1 MQLQHIPIDKL
12 DVSAFNMRNAKRA
25 PDVSDIL
32 PSVRAR
38 GILQPL
44 LVRPNGEDERF
55 EIVAGRRRY
64 FAAKAVA
71 EEGGE
76 VEPVPCAVMEPGDDA
91 GALEASLIENAA
103 RLDPDEMSQYETF
116 VRLSKEGKSVAEIA
130 ETFGITEIMVKRR
143 LALGNLLPRI
153 RTAYRRGEIDA
164 ETVRHL
170 TLASTAQQKDWLA
183 LFADPEQYAP
193 RGFQLKQ
200 WLFGGQ
206 SIPTSV
212 ALFPVEDYPG
222 QIVADLFGE
231 DAYFADADLFWQ
243 KQNEAIAAKRDE
255 YLEAGW
261 AEVVVLEPG
270 QYFHSWE
277 HEKTPKKKGGKVFI
291 AVSHRG
297 EVELHEGWLGRK
309 EARRAA
315 RKAASADADG
325 EATEVAPAARPEVTK
340 AMQNYLDLHRQAVVR
355 LALVAHPGVALRL
368 MVAHAVAS
376 SGHWQVKPEPQQ
388 ARSDAIAESV
398 ATSSAQQA
406 FDAERQAVLALLE
419 RPDYHHSVTQPG
431 YDAYPTAVV
440 FAKLLGLSDEDV
452 LRIAACVMAETIE
465 AGSAVV
471 EAVGNHL
478 GVDAGQHW
486 QPDDAFFDMIRDKAV
501 LNAMLAE
508 VAGKRC
514 ADSNI
519 AEKAK
524 TQKKIVRDCLDGA
537 NGRAKVEGWLPGWLA
552 FPVRTCTENGTLA
565 TVDEWARVRSLFD
578 GA

>member
-1 MQLQHIPIDKL
+1 
-12 DVSAFNMRNAKRA
+12 
-25 PDVSDIL
+25 
-32 PSVRAR
+32 
-38 GILQPL
+38 
-44 LVRPNGEDERF
+44 
-55 EIVAGRRRY
+55 
-64 FAAKAVA
+64 
-71 EEGGE
+71 
-76 VEPVPCAVMEPGDDA
+76 
-91 GALEASLIENAA
+91 
-103 RLDPDEMSQYETF
+103 
-116 VRLSKEGKSVAEIA
+116 
-130 ETFGITEIMVKRR
+130 VKRR

-537 NGRAKVEGWLPGWLA
+537 NGRAKVEA
-552 FPVRTCTENGTLA
+552 A
-565 TVDEWARVRSLFD
+565 
-578 GA
+578 

>member
-71 EEGGE
+71 EEGGG

-508 VAGKRC
+508 IAGKRC

>member
-1 MQLQHIPIDKL
+1 MQLQHIPLDKL
-12 DVSAFNMRNAKRA
+12 DVSACNMRNAKRD
-25 PDVSDIL
+25 PDVADIL

-44 LVRPNGEDERF
+44 LVRPNGEPERF

-71 EEGGE
+71 EERGE
-76 VEPVPCAVMEPGDDA
+76 IAPLPCAVMEPGDDA

-116 VRLSKEGKSVAEIA
+116 VRLAKQGKTVAEIA
-130 ETFGITEIMVKRR
+130 ETFGITEVMVKRR
-143 LALGNLLPRI
+143 LALGNLLPKI
-153 RTAYRRGEIDA
+153 RNAYRKDEIDA

-170 TLASTAQQKDWLA
+170 TMASAAQQKDWLA

-261 AEVVVLEPG
+261 TEVVVLEPG
-270 QYFHSWE
+270 QYFHTWE

-297 EVELHEGWLGRK
+297 EVEFHEGWLSRK

-315 RKAASADADG
+315 RKVASVDTEG
-325 EATEVAPAARPEVTK
+325 EATETATVTRPEVTK

-355 LALVAHPGVALRL
+355 LALVADPGVALRL
-368 MVAHAVAS
+368 MVAHSVAS

-388 ARSDAIAESV
+388 ARSNAIAESV
-398 ATSSAQQA
+398 ANSPAQPA
-406 FDAERQAVLALLE
+406 FDAEQQAVLALLD

-440 FAKLLGLSDEDV
+440 FAKLLALSDEDV
-452 LRIAACVMAETIE
+452 LRIAACVMAETLE

-478 GVDAGQHW
+478 AVDAGQHW

-501 LNAMLAE
+501 INAMLAE

-514 ADSNI
+514 ADANV

-524 TQKKIVRDCLDGA
+524 TQKKIIRDCLDGA
-537 NGRAKVEGWLPGWLA
+537 NGRAKVEGWLPGWMA
-552 FPVRTCTENGTLA
+552 FPVRTCTDTGTLGTA
-565 TVDEWARVRSLFD
+565 DEWARVRDLFT
-578 GA
+578 AE

>member
-71 EEGGE
+71 EEGGG

-277 HEKTPKKKGGKVFI
+277 HEKTPKTKGGKVFI